1 MVYFCHYMIIYGY
14 NSRIK
19 IMVLQKKKFTVI
31 SLVGF
36 LPLAAKIWRENMK
49 SINLCQQDAEIFQ
62 PMT

>member
-1 MVYFCHYMIIYGY
+1 MIIYGY

-19 IMVLQKKKFTVI
+19 IMVLQKKITVI
-31 SLVGF
+31 SLVLF

-49 SINLCQQDAEIFQ
+49 SINLCQQDAKIFQ

>member
-1 MVYFCHYMIIYGY
+1 MDYFWHYMIIYGY

-19 IMVLQKKKFTVI
+19 IMVLQKKFTVI
-31 SLVGF
+31 SLVLF

-49 SINLCQQDAEIFQ
+49 SINLCQQDAKIFQ